1 MNRPIVIAVI
11 SYIFGILF
19 RLYTNCIAFIF
30 MHIILFVFLFL
41 IININNKYFR
51 FIKIHLK
58 IRTIIIILIFLN
70 LGYLYTNVIE
80 EKYEYS
86 YDTLSEIE
94 GYATIVEEPEKKE
107 YNQKVKAKLL
117 KEEIYVYIYV
127 DKNIEINYGD
137 LIYLKGEYLPPDVAR
152 NERWKKSSRVRF
164 QIQERNMTR
173 WRAKRKIS

>member
-70 LGYLYTNVIE
+70 LGYLYTNVME
-80 EKYEYS
+80 EKYEYK
-86 YDTLSEIE
+86 YATLAEIE
-94 GYATIVEEPEKKE
+94 GYATILEEPEKKE

-117 KEEIYVYIYV
+117 KEEIYVYI
-127 DKNIEINYGD
+127 
-137 LIYLKGEYLPPDVAR
+137 
-152 NERWKKSSRVRF
+152 
-164 QIQERNMTR
+164 
-173 WRAKRKIS
+173 